1 MNYSSTF
8 FSVVD
13 LDVVD
18 LVAAEAG
25 EDVIGMIEVV
35 VVAVGITGMTTYLDR
50 LNLRIDYLSLIS
62 WAHLR
67 TIKGRGLEGIDNDK
81 APSLNL
87 LHRK

>member
-35 VVAVGITGMTTYLDR
+35 VVAVGITGMST
-50 LNLRIDYLSLIS
+50 
-62 WAHLR
+62 
-67 TIKGRGLEGIDNDK
+67 
-81 APSLNL
+81 
-87 LHRK
+87 